1 MEATATSDEPT
12 AEQLVLPGVEV
23 PPGRRRRHRTRRPV
37 GPQTPTPP
45 ADPLLEAYARRLAAQ
60 GGARQGAKAYHY
72 HLRSVLKIAFQQAGH
87 AVTCAELFQDERLLG
102 RALVDDMAPTLGTQ
116 VSKWTLAPRR
126 SALRSF
132 AKLMRPELLP
142 LLGEDPHERLTRA
155 LRAVAERVGAGYR
168 LTGGAPRRRG
178 GWAPSEREV
187 QAILD
192 AVSSLPGYRGAR
204 NRAFFLILAETG
216 CRVTALRT
224 LDGADCVVMPS
235 GRLRIFLYEKGKAEP
250 REVELSHSATAALH
264 EYMAAFN
271 VMAAL
276 RRWTVRSQ
284 LGEPGPV
291 WRNSSR
297 GCWSESDVRITLRDG
312 CSGAQVPVLTPH
324 AFRRAFA
331 TDAASVLPRHTVAR
345 AGGWQGLERLD
356 DHYVQPRT
364 ETITAK
370 LSRARRHAPERQA
383 DTEAPHETAL
393 IPQQ

>member
-1 MEATATSDEPT
+1 
-12 AEQLVLPGVEV
+12 
-23 PPGRRRRHRTRRPV
+23 V